1 MKHISPNTTRTFDF
15 YRRSSPGGNHVIV
28 GRLIADGGICAC
40 VIFNVATARP
50 VAEAKRPKRENDKET
65 DEKFPVARIALFEK
79 TPHRRAYHES
89 HYDVGV
95 TLPYGRSRYDGD
107 INNNRG
113 NSADDE
119 QKVDRNLFLFLTVRH
134 QTPISALIGFS
145 APRGL
150 NRGEHLA
157 ACLNMVEAGTAETL
171 AFVWLSAIENS
182 LDDLS

>member
-1 MKHISPNTTRTFDF
+1 M
-15 YRRSSPGGNHVIV
+15 IV

-50 VAEAKRPKRENDKET
+50 VAEAKRPKRPKRENDEET
-65 DEKFPVARIALFEK
+65 GEKFPVARIALFEK
-79 TPHRRAYHES
+79 TPHRRADHES

-95 TLPYGRSRYDGD
+95 ALPYGRSHYDSD
-107 INNNRG
+107 INNNRA

-119 QKVDRNLFLFLTVRH
+119 RKVDRNLFLFLTARH

-150 NRGEHLA
+150 NRDEHLGQ
-157 ACLNMVEAGTAETL
+157 LYVPTL
-171 AFVWLSAIENS
+171 MCTI
-182 LDDLS
+182 